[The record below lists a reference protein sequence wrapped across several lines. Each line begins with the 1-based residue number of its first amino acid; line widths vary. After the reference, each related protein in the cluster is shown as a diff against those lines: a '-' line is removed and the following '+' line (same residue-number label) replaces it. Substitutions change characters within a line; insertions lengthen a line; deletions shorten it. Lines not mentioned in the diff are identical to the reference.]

1 MTVVRTYRSFGD
13 SLAQTE
19 NSHLDTAIIR
29 TLQLDGRV
37 SVLDLARSFGV
48 SRHLIAERLK
58 ILTDHEGLRVVAALD
73 PGVAGHHVLTHS
85 MVRVDGPV
93 HPVAEAIAQFPNAVF
108 VSITSGERPLVFE
121 SRHGSSAELLETL
134 ETVRTIPGVREVRV
148 TTYVD
153 VLRGFFVPQTRQSI
167 SLDDVDFELIT
178 ALQDDGRASYR
189 ALAELVHRSPSAV
202 RTRVQRLISAG
213 VIRIAAIKSGGL
225 STNRF
230 ATGLGIALAG
240 PSEPVRK
247 YILDSESIEFAAR
260 SHGAHDFIATAVGST
275 SSEVLSTMEDL
286 RAFGEVAAVETWT
299 HLDLVKEDY
308 ARAMGRLT

>member
-13 SLAQTE
+13 SLVQTE
-19 NSHLDTAIIR
+19 DSHLDTAIIR

>member
-1 MTVVRTYRSFGD
+1 MV
-13 SLAQTE
+13 QTE
-19 NSHLDTAIIR
+19 DSHLDTAIIR
-29 TLQLDGRV
+29 MLQHDCRV

-48 SRHLIAERLK
+48 SRHHIAERLR
-58 ILTDHEGLRVVAALD
+58 ILTEREGLRVVAALD

-85 MVRVDGPV
+85 MVRIDGPV
-93 HPVAEAIAQFPNAVF
+93 RPVAEAVAQLPDAVF
-108 VSITSGERPLVFE
+108 VAMTSGERPLVFE

-134 ETVRTIPGVREVRV
+134 ELVRTIPGVREIRV

-153 VLRGFFVPQTRQSI
+153 VLRGFFVAQNRQKI
-167 SLDDVDFELIT
+167 LLDDVDHELIS
-178 ALQDDGRASYR
+178 AMQDDGRASFR
-189 ALAELVHRSPSAV
+189 ALAKIVHRSPSAV

-240 PSEPVRK
+240 PSEPVRQ
-247 YILDSESIEFAAR
+247 YILESDSIEFAAR

-275 SSEVLSTMEDL
+275 SAEVLCTMEDL
-286 RAFGEVAAVETWT
+286 RALDEVAAVESWT
-299 HLDLVKEDY
+299 HFDLVKEDY
-308 ARAMGRLT
+308 ARAIGKLA